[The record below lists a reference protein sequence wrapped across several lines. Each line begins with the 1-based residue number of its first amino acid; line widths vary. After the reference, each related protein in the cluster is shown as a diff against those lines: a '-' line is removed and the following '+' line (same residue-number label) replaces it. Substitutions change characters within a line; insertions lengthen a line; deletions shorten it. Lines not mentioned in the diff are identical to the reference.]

1 MREACKRADI
11 APAASFHILR
21 HTYASHLAM
30 NGVPMAVIA
39 AILGHGD
46 TRMTEKH
53 YAHLSPDH
61 VALTLRANAPKLGIV
76 EASNIVTLGTK
87 A

>member
-1 MREACKRADI
+1 MPIYA
-11 APAASFHILR
+11 
-21 HTYASHLAM
+21 YASHLAM
-30 NGVPMAVIA
+30 NSVPMAVIA

-53 YAHLSPDH
+53 YAQLSPDH

-76 EASNIVTLGTK
+76 ETSNVK
-87 A
+87 AMGVKS